1 MLYRIDLTGDC
12 VAYPDGCIVGKIGEH
27 NASTL
32 VFELSEVLLDAAYHV
47 IAFDTVRGS
56 VVSDRITTDNTNMA
70 YIADGKIY
78 CPLWQELTAGPE
90 LALTVEAYKV
100 VDGVLQM
107 IAKSDYVDKLRFERS
122 ADNTGDAADTS
133 GYSLAS
139 HVIALDERTEDAKN
153 DIKGL
158 QEYSHEHANAVPISK
173 LTEDADGNPLYDGK
187 PIGGVTV
194 VDSYTDLPA
203 DAAEGELA
211 YVRLETESDD
221 GAPLDLSDCPKGSDV
236 YAEIAAAYTAQGG
249 TPWDSG
255 WYDFEQNYTNCNFSA
270 GALKLGVPIYRPV
283 ADIDAFFHV
292 GLSLGTNYGER
303 ELLLVRPILFL
314 VGSEV
319 LQSEYAVFV
328 PDSDYN
334 YGYMS
339 GCVPVGEVAAPE
351 EFTENDITKYIIKVA
366 TVYAFENLSG
376 QLYNTGGMFD
386 GLQINLARGWN
397 SVALVM
403 TEEFLP
409 ERVEILPQS
418 DVYLPAYTFW
428 ILNDIDDEYE
438 EIFARTAI
446 TDMLTDTTQSI
457 TIPPALYI
465 RADGEWRK
473 TS

>member
-27 NASTL
+27 NANTL
-32 VFELSEVLLDAAYHV
+32 IFELSETLLGANYYI
-47 IAFDTVRGS
+47 IAFDTVNGS
-56 VVSDRITTDNTNMA
+56 VISGEITDDDTQA
-70 YIADGKIY
+70 VYLADGRIY
-78 CPLWQELTAGPE
+78 CPLWQELTAGSE

-100 VDGVLQM
+100 VNGVLQM

-139 HVIALDERTEDAKN
+139 HVIALDERTENAEN

-158 QEYSHEHANAVPISK
+158 QEDSHAHDNKDLLDE
-173 LTEDADGNPLYDGK
+173 YDGK
-187 PIGGVTV
+187 GSVTV
-194 VDSYTDLPA
+194 VDYFSDLPD
-203 DAAEGELA
+203 DAAEGDLA
-211 YVRLETESDD
+211 YVRLETESGD
-221 GAPLDLSDCPKGSDV
+221 GSPVDLSDCPKYSDV
-236 YAEIAAAYTAQGG
+236 SAEIEAAYTAQGG
-249 TPWDSG
+249 TVWDSG

-328 PDSDYN
+328 PDSDYS

-339 GCVPVGEVAAPE
+339 GCVPMGEEVAPKE
-351 EFTENDITKYIIKVA
+351 LVEDGVTKYIIKVA

-386 GLQINLARGWN
+386 GLQINIARGWN
-397 SVALVM
+397 SVALVV

-428 ILNDIDDEYE
+428 ILSDIEDDEYK

>member
-1 MLYRIDLTGDC
+1 MREIRIVITDTS
-12 VAYPDGCIVGKIGEH
+12 VSFPDGQELGRVGEH
-27 NASTL
+27 NATQL
-32 VFELSEVLLDAAYHV
+32 LIELPAEMVEGIDYHIIKFSLLGGA
-47 IAFDTVRGS
+47 IT
-56 VVSDRITTDNTNMA
+56 SDIITEDDSKQI
-70 YIADGKIY
+70 YISDGIIY
-78 CPLWQELTAGPE
+78 CTLWQQLTASRG
-90 LALTVEAYKV
+90 LSFTVEAYKV
-100 VDGVLQM
+100 VDGTPSR
-107 IAKSDYVDKLRFERS
+107 IAKSPLVSGLRFEMS
-122 ADNTGDAADTS
+122 TEAGGEADTS

-139 HVIALDERTEDAKN
+139 HVIALDERTENAEN

-158 QEYSHEHANAVPISK
+158 QEDSHAHANK
-173 LTEDADGNPLYDGK
+173 ELLDKYDGT
-187 PIGGVTV
+187 GGVMV
-194 VDSYTDLPA
+194 VDSLTDLPD
-203 DAAEGELA
+203 DAAEGDLA

-221 GAPLDLSDCPKGSDV
+221 GVPLDLSDCPKGSV
-236 YAEIAAAYTAQGG
+236 LHAQIEAAYTAQGG
-249 TPWDSG
+249 TVLDSG
-255 WYDFEQNYTNCNFSA
+255 WDDFKQNYTNCNFSA

-292 GLSLGTNYGER
+292 SLSLGTNYGER

-319 LQSEYAVFV
+319 LQSEYTVFV
-328 PDSDYN
+328 PDSDYS

-339 GCVPVGEVAAPE
+339 GCVPMGEAVAPKE
-351 EFTENDITKYIIKVA
+351 LVEDGVTKYIIKVA

-386 GLQINLARGWN
+386 GLQINIARGWN
-397 SVALVM
+397 SVALVV

-418 DVYLPAYTFW
+418 DVYLLPYTFW
-428 ILNDIDDEYE
+428 TLSDIDDEYE
-438 EIFARTAI
+438 ELFARTAI

-457 TIPPALYI
+457 IIPPALYI

>member
-1 MLYRIDLTGDC
+1 MRQIHITVTDDN
-12 VAYPDGCIVGKIGEH
+12 VIYPDGTIAGRLWEHCATQIILSLPDGLIENSSYLVAAFSCGEEVIYSGIVVADG
-27 NASTL
+27 
-32 VFELSEVLLDAAYHV
+32 SEDSLAYV
-47 IAFDTVRGS
+47 
-56 VVSDRITTDNTNMA
+56 
-70 YIADGKIY
+70 ADGKLYITM
-78 CPLWQELTAGPE
+78 WQELTKHRAIN
-90 LALTVEAYKV
+90 LTVEAFKS
-100 VDGVLQM
+100 VDGIVTRLY
-107 IAKSDYVDKLRFERS
+107 KSPLIGELTFSR
-122 ADNTGDAADTS
+122 AIIGDEPQAGAS
-133 GYSLAS
+133 GLALE
-139 HVIALDERTEDAKN
+139 VFNLKTV
-153 DIKGL
+153 
-158 QEYSHEHANAVPISK
+158 SHEHANAIPVSK
-173 LTEDADGNPLYDGK
+173 LTEDADGNPLYGGK

-203 DAAEGELA
+203 DAAEGDLA
-211 YVRLETESDD
+211 YVRLETESGD
-221 GAPLDLSDCPKGSDV
+221 GSPVDLSDCPKYSDV
-236 YAEIAAAYTAQGG
+236 SSQIEAEYIAQGG
-249 TPWDSG
+249 TVGDSG
-255 WYDFEQNYTNCNFSA
+255 WYDFEQNYTNCDFSA

-328 PDSDYN
+328 PDSEYN
-334 YGYMS
+334 YEYMS

-409 ERVEILPQS
+409 ERAEILPQS
-418 DVYLPAYTFW
+418 DVYLPTYTFW